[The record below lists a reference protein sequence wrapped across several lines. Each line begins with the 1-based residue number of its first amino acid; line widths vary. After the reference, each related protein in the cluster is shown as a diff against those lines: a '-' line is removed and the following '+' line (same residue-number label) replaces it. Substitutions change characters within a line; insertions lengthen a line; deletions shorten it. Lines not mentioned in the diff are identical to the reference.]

1 MFKYTIT
8 TLNKLEDLL
17 KESNYVVRYE
27 KGNFKSGYCVLR
39 DKRVVVINK
48 YFNTE
53 SRINCFI
60 DILPFISIDESILTE
75 KSLLLLKQILQLQ
88 PAA

>member
-27 KGNFKSGYCVLR
+27 KGNFKSGFCVLR

-60 DILPFISIDESILTE
+60 DILPLISIDDSKLSE